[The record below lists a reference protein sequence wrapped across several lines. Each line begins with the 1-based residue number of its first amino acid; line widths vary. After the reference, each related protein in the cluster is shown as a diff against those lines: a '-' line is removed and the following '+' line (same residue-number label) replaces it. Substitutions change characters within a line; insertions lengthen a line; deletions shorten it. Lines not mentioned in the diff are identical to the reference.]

1 MDNGYYESKHFMA
14 RSAGKTLDSVQ
25 FSSVSRKQNRPF
37 LNLILAMCAVSFCI
51 GTFLQCADWWAVNE
65 GLFSP
70 DLTRRTENEI
80 FVLQLIVS
88 PQSGTST
95 QTDFSLWSCDKPSGC
110 SITVLDADNC
120 NGGLPQPLH
129 LNFTWPPA
137 AGTFEITFTQ
147 PYFLAGCTY
156 LVCAFLWITSVL
168 ILYSDM
174 KQFLIKSRR
183 YLSRWKIQ
191 RPVKLVFILKST
203 WNYSILTCWS
213 PRLSRSGFPC
223 RCLNSDK
230 FLDFQHSTA
239 ELDGL
244 LFAVDQPSLY
254 QHRISQVLAWYIMW
268 LG

>member
-1 MDNGYYESKHFMA
+1 MNQSTSWPGAQVKHWTQSNFPLFRENKIDHFWTWFWRCVQCLFVLELSSNVQIDGPSTKVYFPLTLRDGLRM
-14 RSAGKTLDSVQ
+14 RSL
-25 FSSVSRKQNRPF
+25 
-37 LNLILAMCAVSFCI
+37 L
-51 GTFLQCADWWAVNE
+51 
-65 GLFSP
+65 
-70 DLTRRTENEI
+70 
-80 FVLQLIVS
+80 LQLIVS